1 MFLGCCVCCCTVC
14 ISVVWP
20 SPPVSNRPLWSLAQ
34 AIYRICAVLS
44 VFGVIQ
50 GFRVSRGIL
59 LINVSLGV
67 NRVRLSSLTCS
78 LVGLVEGYGK
88 S

>member
-1 MFLGCCVCCCTVC
+1 MFVVVP
-14 ISVVWP
+14 SVFL
-20 SPPVSNRPLWSLAQ
+20 SFGPVHLCHIRPLWSLAHPF
-34 AIYRICAVLS
+34 YRICAVLS

-67 NRVRLSSLTCS
+67 NRVRLSSFTCK

-88 S
+88 